1 MFSSNKKSRLNKIFL
16 LLLLSSIL
24 LLAGCTRA
32 PVRGWSGPIVSDNVL
47 YVGSISGKVLA
58 LDLLKIRD
66 EEPESEWV
74 KWGQDLESPGAG
86 GFLACS
92 ARVSTPMSTYSTP
105 AIGGGKVY
113 VGGYDGYIYSFRIDD
128 QSMNKFDTGSAIVG
142 SPIVADGTV
151 FVGNSDGKFYALDLD
166 LNREPKWVFPTGDKI
181 WSTPAVDNGVVYV
194 GSSDHK
200 LYAIDI
206 ESGEEIWHFETQGA
220 ILSTPLVVDGTIYIG
235 SCDNNFYAID
245 AATEEERRA
254 ATAREK
260 GDPIPSREAKWVF
273 DEAGNWFW
281 TKALFYNDEIW
292 VGCLDHKVYALNAEG
307 GEKAWE
313 YETGGRVCTPP
324 VFMDNLDIILVG
336 SEDGN
341 VYILDPQD
349 LNSEPK
355 TISLGAPILAPLYA
369 DQEKGILYVHAQN
382 GSHMLYAI
390 EVETGDIIWDYF
402 V

>member
-47 YVGSISGKVLA
+47 YVGSIQGKVLA
-58 LDLLKIRD
+58 LDLLEIQD
-66 EEPESEWV
+66 SQPEV
-74 KWGQDLESPGAG
+74 KWERDLESPGAG

-92 ARVSTPMSTYSTP
+92 TRVSTPMSTYGTP
-105 AIGGGKVY
+105 AIGGDKVY

-128 QSMNKFDTGSAIVG
+128 GSMNKFDTGSAIVG

-151 FVGNSDGKFYALDLD
+151 FVGNSDGRFYALNLD
-166 LNREPKWVFPTGDKI
+166 LSLETKWVFKTGDKI
-181 WSTPAVDNGVVYV
+181 WATPAVDNGVVYIS
-194 GSSDHK
+194 SSDHK

-235 SCDNNFYAID
+235 SCDNNLYAID
-245 AATEEERRA
+245 AATEEERIAA
-254 ATAREK
+254 ATREE
-260 GDPIPSREAKWVF
+260 GDPIPSREAKWAF
-273 DEAGNWFW
+273 EAGNWFW

-292 VGCLDHKVYALNAEG
+292 VGCLDHKVYALNAES

-324 VFMDNLDIILVG
+324 VLIDSLNLILVG

-341 VYILDPQD
+341 VYAIDPQEKSYD
-349 LNSEPK
+349 VLYSFE
-355 TISLGAPILAPLYA
+355 APVLAPLYA

-382 GSHMLYAI
+382 SSHILYAI
-390 EVETGDIIWDYF
+390 EVETGEKLWEYTE
-402 V
+402 

>member
-47 YVGSISGKVLA
+47 YVGSIIGKVLA
-58 LDLLKIRD
+58 LDLLEIQD
-66 EEPESEWV
+66 NQPEV
-74 KWGQDLESPGAG
+74 KWEKPLESPGAG

-92 ARVSTPMSTYSTP
+92 TRVSTPMSTYGTP
-105 AIGGGKVY
+105 AIGGDKVY
-113 VGGYDGYIYSFRIDD
+113 VGGYDGHIYSIRIDD
-128 QSMNKFDTGSAIVG
+128 QSMNQFDTGSAIVG
-142 SPIVADGTV
+142 GPIVADGTI
-151 FVGNSDGKFYALDLD
+151 FVGNSDGKFYALNLD
-166 LNREPKWVFPTGDKI
+166 LSPEPKWVFNTGDKI

-245 AATEEERRA
+245 AATEEERIAA
-254 ATAREK
+254 ATREE
-260 GDPIPSREAKWVF
+260 GAPIPSREAKWTF
-273 DEAGNWFW
+273 EAGNWFW

-292 VGCLDHKVYALNAEG
+292 VGCLDHKVYALKAES

-313 YETGGRVCTPP
+313 YETGGRVSTPP
-324 VFMDNLDIILVG
+324 VLIDSLSLILVG

-341 VYILDPQD
+341 VYILNPQD
-349 LNSEPK
+349 LNSEPE
-355 TISLGAPILAPLYA
+355 TISLGAPVLAPLYA
-369 DQEKGILYVHAQN
+369 DQEKGIVYVHAQN
-382 GSHMLYAI
+382 GSHILYAI
-390 EVETGDIIWDYF
+390 NVETGEKLWEYTG
-402 V
+402 

>member
-32 PVRGWSGPIVSDNVL
+32 PTRGWSGPLVSDNVL
-47 YVGSISGKVLA
+47 YVGSILGKVIA
-58 LDLLKIRD
+58 LDLLEIEAK
-66 EEPESEWV
+66 EPESEWV
-74 KWGQDLESPGAG
+74 KWERPLESPGAG

-92 ARVSTPMSTYSTP
+92 TRVSTPMSTYGTP
-105 AIGGGKVY
+105 AIGEDKVY

-128 QSMNKFDTGSAIVG
+128 GSMSKFDTGSAIVG
-142 SPIVADGTV
+142 SPIVADETV
-151 FVGNSDGKFYALDLD
+151 FVGNSDGKFYALNLD
-166 LNREPKWVFPTGDKI
+166 LSPKWPAPFETGDKI
-181 WSTPAVDNGVVYV
+181 WSTPAVDNGVVYI

-206 ESGEEIWHFETQGA
+206 ESGREIWHFETQGA
-220 ILSTPLVVDGTIYIG
+220 ILSTPLVVEGTIYIG
-235 SCDNNFYAID
+235 SCDNNLYAID

-254 ATAREK
+254 AATREE
-260 GDPIPSREAKWVF
+260 GDSIPSREAKWVF

-292 VGCLDHKVYALNAEG
+292 VGCLDHKVYAINAQNPDDFRVVL
-307 GEKAWE
+307 
-313 YETGGRVCTPP
+313 ETQGMVCTPP
-324 VFMDNLDIILVG
+324 VLIDSLNLILIG

-341 VYILDPQD
+341 VYAIDPQEKSYD
-349 LNSEPK
+349 VLYSFE
-355 TISLGAPILAPLYA
+355 APVLAPLYA

-390 EVETGDIIWDYF
+390 EMETRIEKWHYPG
-402 V
+402 